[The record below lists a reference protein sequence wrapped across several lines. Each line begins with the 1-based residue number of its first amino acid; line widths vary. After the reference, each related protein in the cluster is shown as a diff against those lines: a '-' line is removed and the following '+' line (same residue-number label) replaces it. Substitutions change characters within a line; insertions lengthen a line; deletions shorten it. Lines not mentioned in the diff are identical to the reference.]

1 MEGITRIEHFFSQ
14 KNDDIFHIRDQE
26 LEFKVYRCGLK
37 LQREKRQIN
46 PEILKYVF

>member
-1 MEGITRIEHFFSQ
+1 MEGITRIEHFLARKMTISSTSEIG
-14 KNDDIFHIRDQE
+14 KE
-26 LEFKVYRCGLK
+26 VKVYRCGLK